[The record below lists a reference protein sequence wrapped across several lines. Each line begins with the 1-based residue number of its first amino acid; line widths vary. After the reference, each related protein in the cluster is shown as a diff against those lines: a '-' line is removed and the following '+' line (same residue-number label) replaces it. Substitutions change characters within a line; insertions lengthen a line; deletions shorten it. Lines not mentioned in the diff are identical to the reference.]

1 MGEWKYV
8 RLEKVLYMTEIFPT
22 QIEKICPRLP
32 TEAQEVYMTCPQATE
47 QQDLDQETGLLILS
61 CIHFLFQK
69 LSPLPKAVLEIYD
82 SQTWGHLFVKD
93 VSSAWFLGVFYSL
106 HTFFFLIVVR

>member
-1 MGEWKYV
+1 M
-8 RLEKVLYMTEIFPT
+8 RLEKVLYMIEIFPT

-47 QQDLDQETGLLILS
+47 QQGLDQETGLLTLS

-69 LSPLPKAVLEIYD
+69 LSPIPKAVLQIYPFPNL
-82 SQTWGHLFVKD
+82 SSLVCQRYFISM
-93 VSSAWFLGVFYSL
+93 VSRSFL
-106 HTFFFLIVVR
+106 